1 MRYEAGSSAV
11 SSHTASGNKKGWKTI
26 HFWLV
31 VWNKKQQERAM
42 KEELREE
49 MQQAFFFGGDGFFFF
64 FVVSKTNVKGVC
76 ATGSFPEQWENL

>member
-1 MRYEAGSSAV
+1 VRYEAGSSAV

-49 MQQAFFFGGDGFFFF
+49 MQQAFFLGGTVSLFLFRGF
-64 FVVSKTNVKGVC
+64 
-76 ATGSFPEQWENL
+76 